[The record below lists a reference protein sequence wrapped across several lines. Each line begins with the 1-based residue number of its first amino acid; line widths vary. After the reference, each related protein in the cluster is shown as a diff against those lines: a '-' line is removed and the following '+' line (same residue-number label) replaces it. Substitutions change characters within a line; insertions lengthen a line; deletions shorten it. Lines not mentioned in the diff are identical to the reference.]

1 VISGDKNNQKDIVT
15 KRQEEKGGIQNAEDD
30 KSEGTDMKKKRE
42 KMAEENVHAQLGK
55 ASSDIVAFQA
65 EWFFEN

>member
-15 KRQEEKGGIQNAEDD
+15 KRQEEKGGIQNAEED

-42 KMAEENVHAQLGK
+42 KMSEENVHA
-55 ASSDIVAFQA
+55 
-65 EWFFEN
+65 